1 MYSIE
6 EILQATNTILNK
18 KSSTDISS
26 NKKEIKLVMPAK
38 KIKLNNDEVKALNDE
53 MNKLFKSFINSTT
66 QSIIKNN

>member
-1 MYSIE
+1 VYSIE
-6 EILQATNTILNK
+6 EILEATNTILNK

-26 NKKEIKLVMPAK
+26 NKEEIKLVMPSK
-38 KIKLNNDEVKALNDE
+38 KIKLNNDEVKAINDE

>member
-1 MYSIE
+1 
-6 EILQATNTILNK
+6 LLVFTG
-18 KSSTDISS
+18 STSLS
-26 NKKEIKLVMPAK
+26 LSLASTCSRRVLRPPLAAVTPAK

>member
-1 MYSIE
+1 VYSIE

-26 NKKEIKLVMPAK
+26 NKEEIKLVMPAK

-66 QSIIKNN
+66 QTIVKNN

>member
-26 NKKEIKLVMPAK
+26 NKEEIKLVLPAK
-38 KIKLNNDEVKALNDE
+38 KIKLNNDEVKALNNE
-53 MNKLFKSFINSTT
+53 MNKLFKSFIDSTT

>member
-18 KSSTDISS
+18 KSSADISA
-26 NKKEIKLVMPAK
+26 NKEEIKLVMPAK